1 MAHFIAFIVAV
12 YCYALA
18 IHTYLRQEPL
28 AYFYKAGLLLSKL
41 IQMATLRDKNLAF
54 QENIQGVRTG
64 LIKIPQ
70 QM

>member
-1 MAHFIAFIVAV
+1 MAQIIAFVVAV

-18 IHTYLRQEPL
+18 MHTYLRQEPL

-41 IQMATLRDKNLAF
+41 FQVATLRNKNLAF
-54 QENIQGVRTG
+54 QENIQGMRTG
-64 LIKIPQ
+64 LIEISQ